1 MWQRKQ
7 TIYLIALLFITAIV
21 LWTDVATIAV
31 DAFKGAVLTAVDGI
45 TALLSIGT
53 IVIYSQRRT
62 QMRLC
67 RLLQLL
73 QLVWLAYFCF
83 DHYYVHGGA
92 VRYPLYALLPI
103 VSFVLAGMAY
113 AGVKHDD
120 NLIKSVDRIR

>member
-7 TIYLIALLFITAIV
+7 TIYLITLLFVTAII
-21 LWTDVATIAV
+21 LWSDVECIATNAV
-31 DAFKGAVLTAVDGI
+31 RGAVLTAIDGI
-45 TALLSIGT
+45 TALVSIGT

-67 RLLQLL
+67 RLMQLL
-73 QLVWLAYFCF
+73 QIAWLAYFCF
-83 DHYYVHGGA
+83 DHFYVHGGA
-92 VRYPLYALLPI
+92 VRYPLYALMPV

-120 NLIKSVDRIR
+120 NLVKSADRIR